1 MNKILIVGGG
11 FAGLWAALA
20 AKREIEEAREGNG
33 TSVTLVSRDGYLTVR
48 PRLYERDPETLRTPL
63 RPVLDP
69 VGVALVEATVTA
81 IDAER
86 HTVSATAASGGQIV
100 LSYDRLVLATGS
112 ALHSPPIPGIAENSW
127 NIDTYDAALAF
138 DRHLRTVTAN
148 PGTPGNDTFVIIGGG
163 FTGIELAMEMR
174 CRIAVHAGEAAA
186 AAARVILVDRS
197 DVIGRN
203 LGDNPRPF
211 IAEALRSASVE
222 TRTGTRVAR
231 IASDS
236 VVLGDGERIG
246 AATVVVTA
254 GLRASALAQLLG
266 TERDEIGRLAVDE
279 ALRVR
284 GVPDV
289 YATGDI
295 ARAYADDDRLA
306 LMSCQHALTMGRFA
320 GYNTARDLLGLPLRA
335 YRQPRYVTCL
345 DLGSWG
351 AVFTTGWD
359 RRVELTRDEA
369 KQLKHQINSQR
380 IYPPTGDCAA
390 ILAAA
395 ALDAGSGDKS
405 LQDEIRTYH
414 GE

>member
-1 MNKILIVGGG
+1 MKKILIVGGG

-20 AKREIEEAREGNG
+20 ATREIEEAGEGNR

-48 PRLYERDPETLRTPL
+48 PRLYERDPENLRTPL
-63 RPVLDP
+63 RPVFDP
-69 VGVALVEATVTA
+69 VGVELVEAAVTA
-81 IDAER
+81 IDTGH
-86 HTVSATAASGGQIV
+86 HTVSATTASGGQIV
-100 LSYDRLVLATGS
+100 HSYDRLVLATGS
-112 ALHSPPIPGIAENSW
+112 ALHSPPIPGIAEHSW
-127 NIDTYDAALAF
+127 NIDTYDAAVAF

-148 PGTPGNDTFVIIGGG
+148 PGAPGNDTFVIIGGG
-163 FTGIELAMEMR
+163 FTGIELATEMR
-174 CRIAVHAGEAAA
+174 GRIAVHAGEETA

-211 IAEALRSASVE
+211 IEEALRSAGVE
-222 TRTGTRVAR
+222 TRTG
-231 IASDS
+231 ASVTGIDS
-236 VVLGDGERIG
+236 DWLVLGDGERIG

-254 GLRASALAQLLG
+254 GLRASALAQLPG
-266 TERDEIGRLAVDE
+266 AEQDEIGRLAVDQT
-279 ALRVR
+279 LRVR

-289 YATGDI
+289 YATGDV

-345 DLGSWG
+345 DLGPWG

-359 RRVELTRDEA
+359 RQVEMTRGEA
-369 KQLKHQINSQR
+369 KQLKRRINSQR
-380 IYPPTGDCAA
+380 IYPPTGDRAA

-395 ALDAGSGDKS
+395 TLDGGSGKKS
-405 LQDEIRTYH
+405 LQDEIRTNSR
-414 GE
+414 E

>member
-1 MNKILIVGGG
+1 MI
-11 FAGLWAALA
+11 
-20 AKREIEEAREGNG
+20 
-33 TSVTLVSRDGYLTVR
+33 
-48 PRLYERDPETLRTPL
+48 
-63 RPVLDP
+63 
-69 VGVALVEATVTA
+69 
-81 IDAER
+81 
-86 HTVSATAASGGQIV
+86 
-100 LSYDRLVLATGS
+100 
-112 ALHSPPIPGIAENSW
+112 
-127 NIDTYDAALAF
+127 
-138 DRHLRTVTAN
+138 
-148 PGTPGNDTFVIIGGG
+148 
-163 FTGIELAMEMR
+163 
-174 CRIAVHAGEAAA
+174 
-186 AAARVILVDRS
+186 DRS
-197 DVIGRN
+197 EILARG

-211 IAEALRSASVE
+211 IEEALRATGVE
-222 TRTGTRVAR
+222 SRTGAHIAG

-236 VVLGDGERIG
+236 VVLGDGERID

-254 GLRASALAQLLG
+254 GLRASDLAQLLDA
-266 TERDEIGRLAVDE
+266 ERDEIGRLAVDE

-320 GYNTARDLLGLPLRA
+320 GYNTARELLGLPLRA

-359 RRVELTRDEA
+359 RQVELTRDEA
-369 KQLKHQINSQR
+369 KQLKRLINCQR
-380 IYPPTGDCAA
+380 IYPPTSDRAA

-405 LQDEIRTYH
+405 LQDEIRTYY
-414 GE
+414 GK